1 MKLFK
6 KKYREINITSSF
18 WPIATFQN
26 FTTDF
31 QNFALKKLQVSDQI
45 WNDPNWA
52 DFSIWIP
59 RLFSIVMLRFIIA
72 VYFHRLLLLFNVR
85 IFVQTENIYNSLCG
99 LIEPSLAIIIT
110 WKIKNFVKMINYY
123 ADPENIIKNSIL
135 QASKKAI
142 KTQLKSL
149 IQQQTRVN
157 DSTTDP
163 SFTL

>member
-1 MKLFK
+1 
-6 KKYREINITSSF
+6 
-18 WPIATFQN
+18 
-26 FTTDF
+26 
-31 QNFALKKLQVSDQI
+31 
-45 WNDPNWA
+45 
-52 DFSIWIP
+52 
-59 RLFSIVMLRFIIA
+59 
-72 VYFHRLLLLFNVR
+72 
-85 IFVQTENIYNSLCG
+85 
-99 LIEPSLAIIIT
+99 
-110 WKIKNFVKMINYY
+110 MINYY